1 MGRRRRPGLRP
12 APGGRPPT
20 RAAEWFRDVDTTKFA
35 LEYVT
40 TVIELCID
48 RRDAQQS
55 RAWAQQSAGYHR
67 TPPAQGRGGPSVG
80 RR

>member
-55 RAWAQQSAGYHR
+55 AGYHR